1 MNCALLF
8 AGIGGAA
15 GAVSRYILGLYLMK
29 KLVFQ
34 PFPLSMLIV
43 NALGS
48 LGLGVFYRS
57 YFQQIPEAYDE
68 PLFLFLALG
77 YFGAFTTFS
86 TFSVEAVQLYQ
97 QKRWLHLF
105 LYTGLTVFG
114 SICLFM
120 IGFTVM
126 R

>member
-1 MNCALLF
+1 MNFALLF
-8 AGIGGAA
+8 ASAGGAA
-15 GAVSRYILGLYLMK
+15 GAVSRYVLGLYIMK
-29 KLVFQ
+29 KLVSQ
-34 PFPLSMLIV
+34 PFPLAMLIV
-43 NALGS
+43 NVLGS
-48 LGLGVFYRS
+48 FGLGFFYGA
-57 YFQQIPEAYDE
+57 YFQQIPQAYEE

-97 QKRWLHLF
+97 QRRWLHLF
-105 LYTGLTVFG
+105 LYMGLSIFG

-120 IGFTVM
+120 TGFMVM